1 MKDFY
6 SLTNDEVTR
15 FLTHDIDED
24 KLKTIDL
31 FAGVG
36 GIRLGMEQAGFT
48 TVFSNDFDAKC
59 QITFDLNFSDPSMT
73 CESIDD
79 LDFDSIP
86 YFDVLTG
93 GFPCQPFSVAGKRGG
108 FKDERGNHFFT
119 IARLIDLR
127 RPTAFLLENVKGL
140 LTHDGGDTFNTI
152 LETLYKLGYSL
163 HWKVLNSKIHAN
175 IPQNRERLFIVG
187 FKQEKHA
194 SKFHFPEPEELTTT
208 YEEFLVAKEGDMDW
222 LDTAEAETYFIKEG
236 KVYDALQEFGVKEGY
251 SYQWRYN
258 YIREH
263 KAKGCIPCLVTVGN
277 SPIIKQDG
285 LFRYLTPR
293 ECFNLQGFPWWWEEE
308 YRLPNDIHDRHL
320 YKQAGNSV
328 TVPLIKRIADGIR
341 ISTA

>member
-1 MKDFY
+1 M
-6 SLTNDEVTR
+6 
-15 FLTHDIDED
+15 
-24 KLKTIDL
+24 KTIDL

-48 TVFSNDFDAKC
+48 TVFSNDFDEKC

-73 CESIDD
+73 CESIDE

-86 YFDVLTG
+86 DFDVLTG

-140 LTHDGGDTFNTI
+140 LTHDNKDTLNTI

-194 SKFHFPEPEELTTT
+194 SKFKFPEPETLTTT
-208 YEEFLVAKEGDMDW
+208 YEDFLEDKVDSK
-222 LDTAEAETYFIKEG
+222 YFIQES

-258 YIREH
+258 YVREH

-277 SPIIKQDG
+277 SPIIRQG
-285 LFRYLTPR
+285 EVLRYLTPK
-293 ECFNLQGFPWWWEEE
+293 ECFNLQGFPKD
-308 YRLPNDIHDRHL
+308 YKLPTDINERHL

-328 TVPLIKRIADGIR
+328 TVPLIKKIADGIR
-341 ISTA
+341 IATTSHSNS